1 MKKITLRLF
10 AFIAVALFSYQAQAQ
25 GNRFPTDP
33 AAQGGPFLIK
43 VEGQDLYL
51 TLPDEEPPAFGSF
64 TQILTYQP
72 LNTTN
77 PELQQ
82 FSVSPVPAS
91 APIGQFFY
99 IESVIAG
106 RGLVELTDREDL
118 SSPLGVQG
126 NVASSPDPDGLDV
139 WNPTRGSGTQLFNW
153 NNCGDCAFTGTARR
167 RVQDVSGTANPFAG
181 SDVSV
186 SGGGP
191 VVFSWEAVV
200 LSNEDFNVSSVFI
213 SNPVNNQLTIS
224 GLTPNVKDI
233 AVYSL
238 LGKQVLAVQLN
249 GETSLSLDT
258 SALASGIYVV
268 EMKGENASVSKK
280 IVKQ

>member
-51 TLPDEEPPAFGSF
+51 TLPDEEPPVFGSF
-64 TQILTYQP
+64 TQTLTYQP
-72 LNTTN
+72 LNTAN

-82 FSVSPVPAS
+82 FSVSPVPAD

-106 RGLVELTDREDL
+106 RGLVELTDRTDTT
-118 SSPLGVQG
+118 SPLGVQG

-139 WNPTRGSGTQLFNW
+139 WNPSRGSGTQLFNW
-153 NNCGDCAFTGTARR
+153 NNCGDCAFTGLSRR
-167 RVQDVSGTANPFAG
+167 RVQDNSGDSPFAG
-181 SDVSV
+181 SEVSV
-186 SGGGP
+186 NGGAA
-191 VVFSWEAVV
+191 VTFTWEAVV